1 MIAHAPYRMSGTAHE
16 HLKVLVDDC
25 QNVACGENQVLFAL
39 VLDLGAAVAGE
50 HDNVAFLDVYGD
62 AVALLIHA
70 ARANGDN
77 ACFLRLF
84 LRSFGDDQTGCGG
97 LLSLLD
103 LDNDAVFQG
112 LNSHNRFLRVVDL
125 RSMRDSGAVARPMTV
140 SSATSTL
147 VSPVL
152 SVKKSAP
159 LPGCFTARRTL
170 SKKLGGAG
178 VPAGFRQAYLGRA
191 RGMPPRK
198 MRSMPTSPFTPATE
212 LPFSA
217 EALAAADELYPLD
230 SDTLS
235 AVTSLR
241 SRGFSPEESAQI
253 ISLAQARTR
262 ARAKFGERARVLMLT
277 QEATE
282 QATRPV
288 IAHYRAQRLRPVAGT
303 VADLGCGIASDSA
316 VYAADRGAVVAVE
329 LDPLTASFAAKNLEF
344 CPQARVYSGD
354 VTDYVHGELL
364 DASGEPVGIVWM
376 DPARRELRGAKKA
389 QTERLFDPEAFS
401 PPFSFVLNLAR
412 TGVPMGVKLGPGF
425 PHEGIPSPADIASE
439 ANPTP
444 RVEAEWI
451 QSEGSLAE
459 LVLWFNAL
467 AQVGVART
475 ATSVRELP
483 TEEAD
488 LGESSNEGSA
498 EANAL
503 LPPYEAVSFRSAF
516 TAEEAEQSVEVP
528 VSLPQPGEYLL
539 EPAPAIV
546 RSHLVAEFAQNIGAH
561 LLDEHLAYLCSAEPV
576 EHPLVACY
584 EVLEEIP
591 LQEKQLKR
599 WVREQGFTALTI
611 KKRGVDIVPEQLRAR
626 LLGSAG
632 SKPSKKK
639 QKKNANSSSD
649 DQEPTYRPATLVFTR
664 IGSGRDSRRVGWH
677 VRPL

>member
-1 MIAHAPYRMSGTAHE
+1 
-16 HLKVLVDDC
+16 
-25 QNVACGENQVLFAL
+25 
-39 VLDLGAAVAGE
+39 
-50 HDNVAFLDVYGD
+50 
-62 AVALLIHA
+62 
-70 ARANGDN
+70 
-77 ACFLRLF
+77 
-84 LRSFGDDQTGCGG
+84 
-97 LLSLLD
+97 
-103 LDNDAVFQG
+103 
-112 LNSHNRFLRVVDL
+112 
-125 RSMRDSGAVARPMTV
+125 MRDSGAVARPMTV

-147 VSPVL
+147 ISPAL
-152 SVKKSAP
+152 SVKKSGA

-170 SKKLGGAG
+170 SKKPGGAG
-178 VPAGFRQAYLGRA
+178 ASAGFRQAYPGRA
-191 RGMPPRK
+191 CGMPPRK
-198 MRSMPTSPFTPATE
+198 MRSMPTSPFTPAAE

-262 ARAKFGERARVLMLT
+262 ARAKFGERARTLMLT
-277 QEATE
+277 QEAAE

-364 DASGEPVGIVWM
+364 DAAGEPVGIVWM

-425 PHEGIPSPADIASE
+425 PHEGIPSPEDIASD
-439 ANPTP
+439 ANPNP

-467 AQVGVART
+467 AQEGVART
-475 ATSVRELP
+475 ATSVRELSADELP
-483 TEEAD
+483 AEEAPP
-488 LGESSNEGSA
+488 NEGSTEDSNRVSA
-498 EANAL
+498 ETSAL
-503 LPPYEAVSFRSAF
+503 LPPYEAVSFRSPL
-516 TAEEAEQSVEVP
+516 TAEEAQQSVEVP

-539 EPAPAIV
+539 EPTPAIV
-546 RSHLVAEFAQNIGAH
+546 RSHLVAEFAQSIGAH

-584 EVLEEIP
+584 EVLEEIS

-639 QKKNANSSSD
+639 QKKNANSSSGVQAGT
-649 DQEPTYRPATLVFTR
+649 QEPSYRPATLVFTR

>member
-1 MIAHAPYRMSGTAHE
+1 MPI
-16 HLKVLVDDC
+16 
-25 QNVACGENQVLFAL
+25 
-39 VLDLGAAVAGE
+39 
-50 HDNVAFLDVYGD
+50 
-62 AVALLIHA
+62 
-70 ARANGDN
+70 
-77 ACFLRLF
+77 
-84 LRSFGDDQTGCGG
+84 
-97 LLSLLD
+97 
-103 LDNDAVFQG
+103 
-112 LNSHNRFLRVVDL
+112 
-125 RSMRDSGAVARPMTV
+125 
-140 SSATSTL
+140 
-147 VSPVL
+147 
-152 SVKKSAP
+152 
-159 LPGCFTARRTL
+159 
-170 SKKLGGAG
+170 
-178 VPAGFRQAYLGRA
+178 PA
-191 RGMPPRK
+191 
-198 MRSMPTSPFTPATE
+198 SPFTPAAE

-217 EALAAADELYPLD
+217 EALAAADELYPLG

-262 ARAKFGERARVLMLT
+262 ARAKFGERARTLMLT
-277 QEATE
+277 QEAAE

-288 IAHYRAQRLRPVAGT
+288 IAHYRAQRLHPVAGT

-425 PHEGIPSPADIASE
+425 PHEGIPLPKYIASE
-439 ANPTP
+439 ANPNP

-467 AQVGVART
+467 AQEGVART

-483 TEEAD
+483 AQEAT
-488 LGESSNEGSA
+488 NEGSA
-498 EANAL
+498 GSTTEGTSGGTAETSAL
-503 LPPYEAVSFRSAF
+503 LPPYEAVSFRSSL
-516 TAEEAEQSVEVP
+516 TTEEAQQSVEVP
-528 VSLPQPGEYLL
+528 TSLPQPSEYLL

-546 RSHLVAEFAQNIGAH
+546 RSHLVAEFAQSIGAH

-639 QKKNANSSSD
+639 QKKNANSSGGA
-649 DQEPTYRPATLVFTR
+649 QESSYRPATLVFTR
-664 IGSGRDSRRVGWH
+664 IGAGRDSRRVGWH

>member
-1 MIAHAPYRMSGTAHE
+1 MPI
-16 HLKVLVDDC
+16 
-25 QNVACGENQVLFAL
+25 
-39 VLDLGAAVAGE
+39 
-50 HDNVAFLDVYGD
+50 
-62 AVALLIHA
+62 
-70 ARANGDN
+70 
-77 ACFLRLF
+77 
-84 LRSFGDDQTGCGG
+84 
-97 LLSLLD
+97 
-103 LDNDAVFQG
+103 
-112 LNSHNRFLRVVDL
+112 
-125 RSMRDSGAVARPMTV
+125 
-140 SSATSTL
+140 
-147 VSPVL
+147 
-152 SVKKSAP
+152 
-159 LPGCFTARRTL
+159 
-170 SKKLGGAG
+170 
-178 VPAGFRQAYLGRA
+178 PA
-191 RGMPPRK
+191 
-198 MRSMPTSPFTPATE
+198 SPFTPAAT

-217 EALAAADELYPLD
+217 EALAAADELYPLG

-235 AVTSLR
+235 TVTSLR
-241 SRGFSPEESAQI
+241 SQGFSPEESAQI

-262 ARAKFGERARVLMLT
+262 ARAKFGERARTLMLT
-277 QEATE
+277 QEAAE

-354 VTDYVHGELL
+354 VTGYVHGELL
-364 DASGEPVGIVWM
+364 DAAGEPVGMVWM

-389 QTERLFDPEAFS
+389 HTERLFDPEAFS

-425 PHEGIPSPADIASE
+425 PHEGIPSPEDIASE
-439 ANPTP
+439 ANPNP

-467 AQVGVART
+467 AQEGVARS
-475 ATSVRELP
+475 ATSVHELP
-483 TEEAD
+483 MEEAIPH
-488 LGESSNEGSA
+488 EGTA
-498 EANAL
+498 ETGAL
-503 LPPYEAVSFRSAF
+503 LPAYEAVSFRSPL
-516 TAEEAEQSVEVP
+516 TAEEAKQSVDVP
-528 VSLPQPGEYLL
+528 ASLPQPGDYLL
-539 EPAPAIV
+539 EPAPAVV
-546 RSHLVAEFAQNIGAH
+546 RSHLVAEFAQSIGAH
-561 LLDEHLAYLCSAEPV
+561 LLDEHLAYLYSAELV

-632 SKPSKKK
+632 SKPLKRKKK
-639 QKKNANSSSD
+639 KNNISSSD
-649 DQEPTYRPATLVFTR
+649 AQAGAQESSYRPATLVFTR
-664 IGSGRDSRRVGWH
+664 IGLGRDSRRVGWH

>member
-1 MIAHAPYRMSGTAHE
+1 MPI
-16 HLKVLVDDC
+16 
-25 QNVACGENQVLFAL
+25 
-39 VLDLGAAVAGE
+39 
-50 HDNVAFLDVYGD
+50 
-62 AVALLIHA
+62 
-70 ARANGDN
+70 
-77 ACFLRLF
+77 
-84 LRSFGDDQTGCGG
+84 
-97 LLSLLD
+97 
-103 LDNDAVFQG
+103 
-112 LNSHNRFLRVVDL
+112 
-125 RSMRDSGAVARPMTV
+125 
-140 SSATSTL
+140 
-147 VSPVL
+147 
-152 SVKKSAP
+152 
-159 LPGCFTARRTL
+159 
-170 SKKLGGAG
+170 
-178 VPAGFRQAYLGRA
+178 PA
-191 RGMPPRK
+191 
-198 MRSMPTSPFTPATE
+198 SPFTPAAE

-217 EALAAADELYPLD
+217 EALAAADELYPLG

-241 SRGFSPEESAQI
+241 SRGFSPEESAQSL
-253 ISLAQARTR
+253 SLAQARTR
-262 ARAKFGERARVLMLT
+262 ARAKFGERARTLMLT
-277 QEATE
+277 QEAAE

-364 DASGEPVGIVWM
+364 DTAGEPVGIVWM

-425 PHEGIPSPADIASE
+425 PHEGIPSPEDIASE
-439 ANPTP
+439 ANPAP

-467 AQVGVART
+467 AQEGVART

-483 TEEAD
+483 AEEAC
-488 LGESSNEGSA
+488 LGESSNESST
-498 EANAL
+498 EDSNKTSAL
-503 LPPYEAVSFRSAF
+503 LPPYKAVSFRSSL
-516 TAEEAEQSVEVP
+516 TAEEAEQSVDVP
-528 VSLPQPGEYLL
+528 ASLPQPGEYLL

-546 RSHLVAEFAQNIGAH
+546 RSHLVAEFAQSIGAH

-611 KKRGVDIVPEQLRAR
+611 KKRGVDIVPEQLRVR

-639 QKKNANSSSD
+639 QKKNANSSLGA
-649 DQEPTYRPATLVFTR
+649 QEGTQESSYRPATLVFTR
-664 IGSGRDSRRVGWH
+664 IGSGRDSRRIGWH

>member
-1 MIAHAPYRMSGTAHE
+1 MPI
-16 HLKVLVDDC
+16 
-25 QNVACGENQVLFAL
+25 
-39 VLDLGAAVAGE
+39 
-50 HDNVAFLDVYGD
+50 
-62 AVALLIHA
+62 
-70 ARANGDN
+70 
-77 ACFLRLF
+77 
-84 LRSFGDDQTGCGG
+84 
-97 LLSLLD
+97 
-103 LDNDAVFQG
+103 
-112 LNSHNRFLRVVDL
+112 
-125 RSMRDSGAVARPMTV
+125 
-140 SSATSTL
+140 
-147 VSPVL
+147 
-152 SVKKSAP
+152 
-159 LPGCFTARRTL
+159 
-170 SKKLGGAG
+170 
-178 VPAGFRQAYLGRA
+178 PA
-191 RGMPPRK
+191 
-198 MRSMPTSPFTPATE
+198 SPFTPAAK

-217 EALAAADELYPLD
+217 EALAAADELYPLG

-262 ARAKFGERARVLMLT
+262 ARAKFGERARTLMLT
-277 QEATE
+277 QEAAE

-316 VYAADRGAVVAVE
+316 VYAAERGAVVAVE

-364 DASGEPVGIVWM
+364 DAAGEPVGIVWM

-425 PHEGIPSPADIASE
+425 PHEGIPSPEDIASE
-439 ANPTP
+439 ANPNP

-467 AQVGVART
+467 AQEGVART
-475 ATSVRELP
+475 ATSVRETPVRETPVREVSAEETDCDEGP
-483 TEEAD
+483 T
-488 LGESSNEGSA
+488 EGSA
-498 EANAL
+498 ETSAL
-503 LPPYEAVSFRSAF
+503 LPPYEAVSFRSPL
-516 TAEEAEQSVEVP
+516 TAEEAEQSVDVP
-528 VSLPQPGEYLL
+528 VSLPQPGDYLL

-546 RSHLVAEFAQNIGAH
+546 RSHLVAEFAQSIGAQ
-561 LLDEHLAYLCSAEPV
+561 LLDEHLAYLCSTEPV

-639 QKKNANSSSD
+639 QKKNANSSSSTQEGA
-649 DQEPTYRPATLVFTR
+649 QEPSYRPATLVFTR

>member
-1 MIAHAPYRMSGTAHE
+1 MPI
-16 HLKVLVDDC
+16 
-25 QNVACGENQVLFAL
+25 
-39 VLDLGAAVAGE
+39 
-50 HDNVAFLDVYGD
+50 
-62 AVALLIHA
+62 
-70 ARANGDN
+70 
-77 ACFLRLF
+77 
-84 LRSFGDDQTGCGG
+84 
-97 LLSLLD
+97 
-103 LDNDAVFQG
+103 
-112 LNSHNRFLRVVDL
+112 
-125 RSMRDSGAVARPMTV
+125 
-140 SSATSTL
+140 
-147 VSPVL
+147 
-152 SVKKSAP
+152 
-159 LPGCFTARRTL
+159 
-170 SKKLGGAG
+170 
-178 VPAGFRQAYLGRA
+178 PA
-191 RGMPPRK
+191 
-198 MRSMPTSPFTPATE
+198 SPFTPAAE

-217 EALAAADELYPLD
+217 EALAAADELYPLG

-262 ARAKFGERARVLMLT
+262 ARAKFGERARTLMIT
-277 QEATE
+277 QEAAE

-288 IAHYRAQRLRPVAGT
+288 IAHYRAQRLRPVTGT

-354 VTDYVHGELL
+354 VTDYAHGELL
-364 DASGEPVGIVWM
+364 DAAGEPVGIVWM

-425 PHEGIPSPADIASE
+425 PHEGIPSPEDIASE
-439 ANPTP
+439 ANPNP

-467 AQVGVART
+467 AQEGVART
-475 ATSVRELP
+475 ATSVHELP
-483 TEEAD
+483 MEETIPH
-488 LGESSNEGSA
+488 EGTA
-498 EANAL
+498 ETGAL
-503 LPPYEAVSFRSAF
+503 MPAYEAVSFRSPL
-516 TAEEAEQSVEVP
+516 TAEEAKQSVDVP
-528 VSLPQPGEYLL
+528 ASLPQPGDYLL
-539 EPAPAIV
+539 EPAPAVV
-546 RSHLVAEFAQNIGAH
+546 RSHLVAEFAQSIGAH
-561 LLDEHLAYLCSAEPV
+561 LLDEHLAYLYSAELV

-632 SKPSKKK
+632 SKPFKRKKK
-639 QKKNANSSSD
+639 KNNISSSD
-649 DQEPTYRPATLVFTR
+649 AQAGAQESSYRPATLVFTR
-664 IGSGRDSRRVGWH
+664 IGLGRDSRRVGWH

>member
-1 MIAHAPYRMSGTAHE
+1 MPI
-16 HLKVLVDDC
+16 
-25 QNVACGENQVLFAL
+25 
-39 VLDLGAAVAGE
+39 
-50 HDNVAFLDVYGD
+50 
-62 AVALLIHA
+62 
-70 ARANGDN
+70 
-77 ACFLRLF
+77 
-84 LRSFGDDQTGCGG
+84 
-97 LLSLLD
+97 
-103 LDNDAVFQG
+103 
-112 LNSHNRFLRVVDL
+112 
-125 RSMRDSGAVARPMTV
+125 
-140 SSATSTL
+140 
-147 VSPVL
+147 
-152 SVKKSAP
+152 
-159 LPGCFTARRTL
+159 
-170 SKKLGGAG
+170 
-178 VPAGFRQAYLGRA
+178 PA
-191 RGMPPRK
+191 
-198 MRSMPTSPFTPATE
+198 SPFTPAAT

-235 AVTSLR
+235 TVTSLR
-241 SRGFSPEESAQI
+241 SQGFSPEESAQI

-262 ARAKFGERARVLMLT
+262 ARAKFGERARTLMLT
-277 QEATE
+277 QEAAE

-354 VTDYVHGELL
+354 VTGYVHGELL
-364 DASGEPVGIVWM
+364 DAAGEPVGMVWM

-389 QTERLFDPEAFS
+389 HTERLFDPEAFS

-425 PHEGIPSPADIASE
+425 PHEGIPSPEDIASE
-439 ANPTP
+439 ANPNP
-444 RVEAEWI
+444 CVEAEWI

-467 AQVGVART
+467 AQEGVART
-475 ATSVRELP
+475 ATSVHELP
-483 TEEAD
+483 MEETIPH
-488 LGESSNEGSA
+488 EGTA
-498 EANAL
+498 ETGAL
-503 LPPYEAVSFRSAF
+503 MPAYEAVSFRSPL
-516 TAEEAEQSVEVP
+516 TAEEAKQSVDVP
-528 VSLPQPGEYLL
+528 ASLPQPGDYLL
-539 EPAPAIV
+539 EPAPAVV
-546 RSHLVAEFAQNIGAH
+546 RSHLVAEFAQSIGAH
-561 LLDEHLAYLCSAEPV
+561 LLDEHLAYLYSAELV

-632 SKPSKKK
+632 SKPFKRKKK
-639 QKKNANSSSD
+639 KNNISSSD
-649 DQEPTYRPATLVFTR
+649 AQAGAQESSYRPATLVFTR
-664 IGSGRDSRRVGWH
+664 IGLGRDSRRVGWH

>member
-1 MIAHAPYRMSGTAHE
+1 MPI
-16 HLKVLVDDC
+16 
-25 QNVACGENQVLFAL
+25 
-39 VLDLGAAVAGE
+39 
-50 HDNVAFLDVYGD
+50 
-62 AVALLIHA
+62 
-70 ARANGDN
+70 
-77 ACFLRLF
+77 
-84 LRSFGDDQTGCGG
+84 
-97 LLSLLD
+97 
-103 LDNDAVFQG
+103 
-112 LNSHNRFLRVVDL
+112 
-125 RSMRDSGAVARPMTV
+125 
-140 SSATSTL
+140 
-147 VSPVL
+147 
-152 SVKKSAP
+152 
-159 LPGCFTARRTL
+159 
-170 SKKLGGAG
+170 
-178 VPAGFRQAYLGRA
+178 PA
-191 RGMPPRK
+191 
-198 MRSMPTSPFTPATE
+198 SPFTPAAE

-217 EALAAADELYPLD
+217 EALAAADELYPLG

-262 ARAKFGERARVLMLT
+262 ARAKFGERARILMLT
-277 QEATE
+277 QEAAE

-364 DASGEPVGIVWM
+364 DAAGEPVGIVWM

-425 PHEGIPSPADIASE
+425 PHEGIPSPEDIASE
-439 ANPTP
+439 ANPNP

-467 AQVGVART
+467 AQEGVART
-475 ATSVRELP
+475 ATSVHETPAREMP
-483 TEEAD
+483 AEEATP
-488 LGESSNEGSA
+488 NEGSTEGSTGGTA
-498 EANAL
+498 ETCAL
-503 LPPYEAVSFRSAF
+503 LPPYEAVNFRSPL
-516 TAEEAEQSVEVP
+516 TAEEAQQSVDVP
-528 VSLPQPGEYLL
+528 VSLPQPGDYLL

-546 RSHLVAEFAQNIGAH
+546 RSHLVAEFAQSIGAH

-576 EHPLVACY
+576 AHPLVACY

-591 LQEKQLKR
+591 LQEKQLKH

-639 QKKNANSSSD
+639 QKKNANSSSGT
-649 DQEPTYRPATLVFTR
+649 QESSYRPATLVFTR

-677 VRPL
+677 VRPLQPRQPRLLTPNCPALTPQTRLPSPEDGLPFVTIHDVSVPDSAPDRAPGTARPYTRYGTR

>member
-1 MIAHAPYRMSGTAHE
+1 
-16 HLKVLVDDC
+16 
-25 QNVACGENQVLFAL
+25 
-39 VLDLGAAVAGE
+39 
-50 HDNVAFLDVYGD
+50 
-62 AVALLIHA
+62 
-70 ARANGDN
+70 
-77 ACFLRLF
+77 
-84 LRSFGDDQTGCGG
+84 
-97 LLSLLD
+97 
-103 LDNDAVFQG
+103 
-112 LNSHNRFLRVVDL
+112 
-125 RSMRDSGAVARPMTV
+125 
-140 SSATSTL
+140 
-147 VSPVL
+147 
-152 SVKKSAP
+152 
-159 LPGCFTARRTL
+159 
-170 SKKLGGAG
+170 
-178 VPAGFRQAYLGRA
+178 
-191 RGMPPRK
+191 
-198 MRSMPTSPFTPATE
+198 MRSMPIPASPFTLAAE

-217 EALAAADELYPLD
+217 EALAAADELYPLG

-235 AVTSLR
+235 TVTSLR
-241 SRGFSPEESAQI
+241 SQGFSPEESAQI

-262 ARAKFGERARVLMLT
+262 ARAKFGERARTLMLT
-277 QEATE
+277 QEAAE

-354 VTDYVHGELL
+354 VTGYVHGELL
-364 DASGEPVGIVWM
+364 DAAGEPVGMVWM

-389 QTERLFDPEAFS
+389 HTERLFDPEAFS

-425 PHEGIPSPADIASE
+425 PHEGIPSPEDIASE
-439 ANPTP
+439 ANPNP
-444 RVEAEWI
+444 CVEAEWI

-467 AQVGVART
+467 AQEGVART
-475 ATSVRELP
+475 ATSVHELP
-483 TEEAD
+483 MEETIPH
-488 LGESSNEGSA
+488 EGTA
-498 EANAL
+498 ETGAL
-503 LPPYEAVSFRSAF
+503 MPAYEAVSFRSPL
-516 TAEEAEQSVEVP
+516 TAEEAKQSVDVP
-528 VSLPQPGEYLL
+528 ASLPQPGDYLL
-539 EPAPAIV
+539 EPAPAVV
-546 RSHLVAEFAQNIGAH
+546 RSHLVAEFAQSIGAH
-561 LLDEHLAYLCSAEPV
+561 LLDEHLAYLYSAELV

-632 SKPSKKK
+632 SKPFKRKKK
-639 QKKNANSSSD
+639 KNNISSSD
-649 DQEPTYRPATLVFTR
+649 AQAGAQESSYRPATLVFTR
-664 IGSGRDSRRVGWH
+664 IGLGRDSRRVGWH

>member
-1 MIAHAPYRMSGTAHE
+1 MPI
-16 HLKVLVDDC
+16 
-25 QNVACGENQVLFAL
+25 
-39 VLDLGAAVAGE
+39 
-50 HDNVAFLDVYGD
+50 
-62 AVALLIHA
+62 
-70 ARANGDN
+70 
-77 ACFLRLF
+77 
-84 LRSFGDDQTGCGG
+84 
-97 LLSLLD
+97 
-103 LDNDAVFQG
+103 
-112 LNSHNRFLRVVDL
+112 
-125 RSMRDSGAVARPMTV
+125 
-140 SSATSTL
+140 
-147 VSPVL
+147 
-152 SVKKSAP
+152 
-159 LPGCFTARRTL
+159 
-170 SKKLGGAG
+170 
-178 VPAGFRQAYLGRA
+178 PA
-191 RGMPPRK
+191 
-198 MRSMPTSPFTPATE
+198 SPFTPAAK

-217 EALAAADELYPLD
+217 EALAAADELYPLG

-262 ARAKFGERARVLMLT
+262 ARAKFGERARTLMLT
-277 QEATE
+277 QEAAE

-288 IAHYRAQRLRPVAGT
+288 IAHYRAQRLRPVTGT

-316 VYAADRGAVVAVE
+316 VYAAERGAVVAVE

-364 DASGEPVGIVWM
+364 DAAGEPVGIVWM

-425 PHEGIPSPADIASE
+425 PHEGIPSPEDIASE
-439 ANPTP
+439 ANPNP

-467 AQVGVART
+467 AQEGVART

-483 TEEAD
+483 AEEATPNGGSD
-488 LGESSNEGSA
+488 EGSA
-498 EANAL
+498 GDPTETSAL
-503 LPPYEAVSFRSAF
+503 LPPYEAVSFRSPL
-516 TAEEAEQSVEVP
+516 TAEEAEQSVDVP
-528 VSLPQPGEYLL
+528 VSLPQPGDYLL

-546 RSHLVAEFAQNIGAH
+546 RSHLVAEFAQSIGAF
-561 LLDEHLAYLCSAEPV
+561 LLDEHLAYLYSAEPV

-639 QKKNANSSSD
+639 QKKNTNSSSGA
-649 DQEPTYRPATLVFTR
+649 QEGAQESSYRPATLVFTR

>member
-1 MIAHAPYRMSGTAHE
+1 MPI
-16 HLKVLVDDC
+16 
-25 QNVACGENQVLFAL
+25 
-39 VLDLGAAVAGE
+39 
-50 HDNVAFLDVYGD
+50 
-62 AVALLIHA
+62 
-70 ARANGDN
+70 
-77 ACFLRLF
+77 
-84 LRSFGDDQTGCGG
+84 
-97 LLSLLD
+97 
-103 LDNDAVFQG
+103 
-112 LNSHNRFLRVVDL
+112 
-125 RSMRDSGAVARPMTV
+125 
-140 SSATSTL
+140 
-147 VSPVL
+147 
-152 SVKKSAP
+152 
-159 LPGCFTARRTL
+159 
-170 SKKLGGAG
+170 
-178 VPAGFRQAYLGRA
+178 PA
-191 RGMPPRK
+191 
-198 MRSMPTSPFTPATE
+198 SPFTPAAE
-212 LPFSA
+212 LPFST
-217 EALAAADELYPLD
+217 EALAAADELYPLG

-262 ARAKFGERARVLMLT
+262 ARAKFGERARTLMLT
-277 QEATE
+277 QEAAE

-425 PHEGIPSPADIASE
+425 PHEGIPSPEDIASE
-439 ANPTP
+439 ANPNP

-467 AQVGVART
+467 AQEGVART

-483 TEEAD
+483 AEEAC
-488 LGESSNEGSA
+488 LGESSNESST
-498 EANAL
+498 EDSNKTSAL
-503 LPPYEAVSFRSAF
+503 LPPYKAVSFRSSL
-516 TAEEAEQSVEVP
+516 TAEEAEQSVDVP
-528 VSLPQPGEYLL
+528 ASLPQPGEYLL

-546 RSHLVAEFAQNIGAH
+546 RSHLVAEFAQSIGAH

-639 QKKNANSSSD
+639 QKKNVNSSSGAQAGT
-649 DQEPTYRPATLVFTR
+649 QESSYRPATLVFTR

>member
-1 MIAHAPYRMSGTAHE
+1 MPI
-16 HLKVLVDDC
+16 
-25 QNVACGENQVLFAL
+25 
-39 VLDLGAAVAGE
+39 
-50 HDNVAFLDVYGD
+50 
-62 AVALLIHA
+62 
-70 ARANGDN
+70 
-77 ACFLRLF
+77 
-84 LRSFGDDQTGCGG
+84 
-97 LLSLLD
+97 
-103 LDNDAVFQG
+103 
-112 LNSHNRFLRVVDL
+112 
-125 RSMRDSGAVARPMTV
+125 
-140 SSATSTL
+140 
-147 VSPVL
+147 
-152 SVKKSAP
+152 
-159 LPGCFTARRTL
+159 
-170 SKKLGGAG
+170 
-178 VPAGFRQAYLGRA
+178 PA
-191 RGMPPRK
+191 
-198 MRSMPTSPFTPATE
+198 SPFTPAAE

-217 EALAAADELYPLD
+217 EALAAADELYPLG

-262 ARAKFGERARVLMLT
+262 ARAKFGERARILMLT
-277 QEATE
+277 QEAAE

-316 VYAADRGAVVAVE
+316 VYAAERGAVVAVE
-329 LDPLTASFAAKNLEF
+329 LDPLTASFASKNLEF

-364 DASGEPVGIVWM
+364 DASGEAVGIVWM

-425 PHEGIPSPADIASE
+425 PHEGIPSPEDIASE
-439 ANPTP
+439 ANPNP
-444 RVEAEWI
+444 CVEAEWI

-467 AQVGVART
+467 AQEGVART
-475 ATSVRELP
+475 ATSVHELP
-483 TEEAD
+483 MEETIPH
-488 LGESSNEGSA
+488 EGTA
-498 EANAL
+498 ETGAL
-503 LPPYEAVSFRSAF
+503 LPAYEAVSFRSPL
-516 TAEEAEQSVEVP
+516 TAEEAKQSVDVP
-528 VSLPQPGEYLL
+528 ASLPQPGDYLL
-539 EPAPAIV
+539 EPAPAVV
-546 RSHLVAEFAQNIGAH
+546 RSHLVAEFAQSIGAH
-561 LLDEHLAYLCSAEPV
+561 LLDEHLAYLYSAELV

-632 SKPSKKK
+632 SKPFKRKKK
-639 QKKNANSSSD
+639 KNNISSSD
-649 DQEPTYRPATLVFTR
+649 TQAGAQESSYRPATLVFTR
-664 IGSGRDSRRVGWH
+664 IGLGRDSRRVGWH

>member
-1 MIAHAPYRMSGTAHE
+1 MPI
-16 HLKVLVDDC
+16 
-25 QNVACGENQVLFAL
+25 
-39 VLDLGAAVAGE
+39 
-50 HDNVAFLDVYGD
+50 
-62 AVALLIHA
+62 
-70 ARANGDN
+70 
-77 ACFLRLF
+77 
-84 LRSFGDDQTGCGG
+84 
-97 LLSLLD
+97 
-103 LDNDAVFQG
+103 
-112 LNSHNRFLRVVDL
+112 
-125 RSMRDSGAVARPMTV
+125 
-140 SSATSTL
+140 
-147 VSPVL
+147 
-152 SVKKSAP
+152 
-159 LPGCFTARRTL
+159 
-170 SKKLGGAG
+170 
-178 VPAGFRQAYLGRA
+178 PA
-191 RGMPPRK
+191 
-198 MRSMPTSPFTPATE
+198 SPFTPAAE
-212 LPFSA
+212 LPFSP
-217 EALAAADELYPLD
+217 EALAAADELYPLG

-262 ARAKFGERARVLMLT
+262 AHAKFGERARTLMLT
-277 QEATE
+277 QEAAE

-288 IAHYRAQRLRPVAGT
+288 IAHYRAQRLRPVVGT

-364 DASGEPVGIVWM
+364 DAAGEPVGIVWM

-425 PHEGIPSPADIASE
+425 PHEGIPSPEDIASE
-439 ANPTP
+439 ANPNP
-444 RVEAEWI
+444 CVEAEWI

-467 AQVGVART
+467 AQEGVART
-475 ATSVRELP
+475 ATSVHELP
-483 TEEAD
+483 MEETIPH
-488 LGESSNEGSA
+488 EGTA
-498 EANAL
+498 ETGAL
-503 LPPYEAVSFRSAF
+503 MPAYEAVSFRSPL
-516 TAEEAEQSVEVP
+516 TAEEAKQSVDVP
-528 VSLPQPGEYLL
+528 ASLPQPGDYLL
-539 EPAPAIV
+539 EPAPAVV
-546 RSHLVAEFAQNIGAH
+546 RSHLVAEFAQSIGAH
-561 LLDEHLAYLCSAEPV
+561 LLDEHLAYLYSAELV

-632 SKPSKKK
+632 SKPFKRKKK
-639 QKKNANSSSD
+639 KNNISSSD
-649 DQEPTYRPATLVFTR
+649 AQAGAQESSYRPATLVFTP
-664 IGSGRDSRRVGWH
+664 IGLGRDSRRVGWH

>member
-1 MIAHAPYRMSGTAHE
+1 MPI
-16 HLKVLVDDC
+16 
-25 QNVACGENQVLFAL
+25 
-39 VLDLGAAVAGE
+39 
-50 HDNVAFLDVYGD
+50 
-62 AVALLIHA
+62 
-70 ARANGDN
+70 
-77 ACFLRLF
+77 
-84 LRSFGDDQTGCGG
+84 
-97 LLSLLD
+97 
-103 LDNDAVFQG
+103 
-112 LNSHNRFLRVVDL
+112 
-125 RSMRDSGAVARPMTV
+125 
-140 SSATSTL
+140 
-147 VSPVL
+147 
-152 SVKKSAP
+152 
-159 LPGCFTARRTL
+159 
-170 SKKLGGAG
+170 
-178 VPAGFRQAYLGRA
+178 PA
-191 RGMPPRK
+191 
-198 MRSMPTSPFTPATE
+198 SPFTPAAK

-217 EALAAADELYPLD
+217 EALAAADELYPLG

-262 ARAKFGERARVLMLT
+262 ARAKFGERARNLMLT
-277 QEATE
+277 QEAAE

-288 IAHYRAQRLRPVAGT
+288 IAHYRAQRLRPVVGT
-303 VADLGCGIASDSA
+303 VADLGCGIASDST

-364 DASGEPVGIVWM
+364 DAAGEPVGIVWM

-401 PPFSFVLNLAR
+401 PPFSFVLNLAH

-425 PHEGIPSPADIASE
+425 PHEGIPSPEDIASE
-439 ANPTP
+439 ANPNP

-467 AQVGVART
+467 AQEGVART
-475 ATSVRELP
+475 ATSVRELSADTASP
-483 TEEAD
+483 ATEATGEVAD
-488 LGESSNEGSA
+488 
-498 EANAL
+498 L
-503 LPPYEAVSFRSAF
+503 LPPYEAVSFRSPLM
-516 TAEEAEQSVEVP
+516 AEDAQQSVDVP
-528 VSLPQPGEYLL
+528 VSLPQPGDYLL

-546 RSHLVAEFAQNIGAH
+546 RSHLVAEFAQSIGAH

-639 QKKNANSSSD
+639 QKKNANSSLGA
-649 DQEPTYRPATLVFTR
+649 QEGTQESSYRPATLVFTR

>member
-1 MIAHAPYRMSGTAHE
+1 MPI
-16 HLKVLVDDC
+16 
-25 QNVACGENQVLFAL
+25 
-39 VLDLGAAVAGE
+39 
-50 HDNVAFLDVYGD
+50 
-62 AVALLIHA
+62 
-70 ARANGDN
+70 
-77 ACFLRLF
+77 
-84 LRSFGDDQTGCGG
+84 
-97 LLSLLD
+97 
-103 LDNDAVFQG
+103 
-112 LNSHNRFLRVVDL
+112 
-125 RSMRDSGAVARPMTV
+125 
-140 SSATSTL
+140 
-147 VSPVL
+147 
-152 SVKKSAP
+152 
-159 LPGCFTARRTL
+159 
-170 SKKLGGAG
+170 
-178 VPAGFRQAYLGRA
+178 PA
-191 RGMPPRK
+191 
-198 MRSMPTSPFTPATE
+198 SPFTPAAD

-217 EALAAADELYPLD
+217 EALAAADELYPLG

-241 SRGFSPEESAQI
+241 SRGFRPEESAQI

-262 ARAKFGERARVLMLT
+262 ARAKFGERARTLMLT
-277 QEATE
+277 QEAAE

-329 LDPLTASFAAKNLEF
+329 LNPLTASFAAKNLEF

-364 DASGEPVGIVWM
+364 DNAGEPVGIVWM
-376 DPARRELRGAKKA
+376 DPARRELRGTKKA

-425 PHEGIPSPADIASE
+425 PHEGIPSPEDIASE
-439 ANPTP
+439 ANPNP

-467 AQVGVART
+467 AQEGVART

-483 TEEAD
+483 TEEATPNEGPND
-488 LGESSNEGSA
+488 ASNVGSA
-498 EANAL
+498 ETSAL
-503 LPPYEAVSFRSAF
+503 LPPYEAVSFRSPL
-516 TAEEAEQSVEVP
+516 TAEEAQQSVDVP
-528 VSLPQPGEYLL
+528 VSLPQPGDYLL

-546 RSHLVAEFAQNIGAH
+546 RSHLVAEFAQSIGAF

-626 LLGSAG
+626 LLGSGG
-632 SKPSKKK
+632 SKPPKKK
-639 QKKNANSSSD
+639 QKKNANSSSGA
-649 DQEPTYRPATLVFTR
+649 QEAAQESSYRPATLVFTR
-664 IGSGRDSRRVGWH
+664 IGSGRDSLRVGWH

>member
-1 MIAHAPYRMSGTAHE
+1 MPI
-16 HLKVLVDDC
+16 
-25 QNVACGENQVLFAL
+25 
-39 VLDLGAAVAGE
+39 
-50 HDNVAFLDVYGD
+50 
-62 AVALLIHA
+62 
-70 ARANGDN
+70 
-77 ACFLRLF
+77 
-84 LRSFGDDQTGCGG
+84 
-97 LLSLLD
+97 
-103 LDNDAVFQG
+103 
-112 LNSHNRFLRVVDL
+112 
-125 RSMRDSGAVARPMTV
+125 
-140 SSATSTL
+140 
-147 VSPVL
+147 
-152 SVKKSAP
+152 
-159 LPGCFTARRTL
+159 
-170 SKKLGGAG
+170 
-178 VPAGFRQAYLGRA
+178 PA
-191 RGMPPRK
+191 
-198 MRSMPTSPFTPATE
+198 SPFTPAAT

-217 EALAAADELYPLD
+217 EALAAADELYPLG

-235 AVTSLR
+235 TVTSLR
-241 SRGFSPEESAQI
+241 SQGFSPEESAQI

-262 ARAKFGERARVLMLT
+262 ARAKFGERARTLMLT
-277 QEATE
+277 QEAAE

-354 VTDYVHGELL
+354 VTGYVHGELL
-364 DASGEPVGIVWM
+364 DAAGEPVGLVWM

-389 QTERLFDPEAFS
+389 HTERLFDPEAFS

-425 PHEGIPSPADIASE
+425 PHEGIPSPEDIASE
-439 ANPTP
+439 ANPNP
-444 RVEAEWI
+444 CVEAEWI

-467 AQVGVART
+467 AQEGVART
-475 ATSVRELP
+475 ATSVHELP
-483 TEEAD
+483 MEETIPH
-488 LGESSNEGSA
+488 EGTA
-498 EANAL
+498 ETGAL
-503 LPPYEAVSFRSAF
+503 MPAYEAVSFRSPL
-516 TAEEAEQSVEVP
+516 TAEEAKQSVDVP
-528 VSLPQPGEYLL
+528 ASLPQPGDYLL
-539 EPAPAIV
+539 EPAPAVV
-546 RSHLVAEFAQNIGAH
+546 RSHLVAEFAQSIGAH
-561 LLDEHLAYLCSAEPV
+561 LLDEHLAYLYSAELV

-632 SKPSKKK
+632 SKPFKRKKK
-639 QKKNANSSSD
+639 KNNISSSD
-649 DQEPTYRPATLVFTR
+649 AQAGAQESSYRPATLVFTR
-664 IGSGRDSRRVGWH
+664 IGLGRDSRRVGWH

>member
-1 MIAHAPYRMSGTAHE
+1 MPI
-16 HLKVLVDDC
+16 
-25 QNVACGENQVLFAL
+25 
-39 VLDLGAAVAGE
+39 
-50 HDNVAFLDVYGD
+50 
-62 AVALLIHA
+62 
-70 ARANGDN
+70 
-77 ACFLRLF
+77 
-84 LRSFGDDQTGCGG
+84 
-97 LLSLLD
+97 
-103 LDNDAVFQG
+103 
-112 LNSHNRFLRVVDL
+112 
-125 RSMRDSGAVARPMTV
+125 
-140 SSATSTL
+140 
-147 VSPVL
+147 
-152 SVKKSAP
+152 
-159 LPGCFTARRTL
+159 
-170 SKKLGGAG
+170 
-178 VPAGFRQAYLGRA
+178 PA
-191 RGMPPRK
+191 
-198 MRSMPTSPFTPATE
+198 SPFTPAAT

-217 EALAAADELYPLD
+217 EALAAADELYPLG

-235 AVTSLR
+235 TVTSLR
-241 SRGFSPEESAQI
+241 SQGFSPEESAQI

-262 ARAKFGERARVLMLT
+262 ARAKFGERARTLMLT
-277 QEATE
+277 QEAAE

-354 VTDYVHGELL
+354 VTGYVHGELL
-364 DASGEPVGIVWM
+364 DAAGEPVGMVWM

-389 QTERLFDPEAFS
+389 HTERLFDPEAFS

-425 PHEGIPSPADIASE
+425 PHEGIPSPEDIASE
-439 ANPTP
+439 ANPNP

-467 AQVGVART
+467 AQEGVART
-475 ATSVRELP
+475 ATSVHELP
-483 TEEAD
+483 MEEAIPH
-488 LGESSNEGSA
+488 EGTA
-498 EANAL
+498 ETGAL
-503 LPPYEAVSFRSAF
+503 LPAYEAVSFRSPL
-516 TAEEAEQSVEVP
+516 TAEEAKQSVDVP
-528 VSLPQPGEYLL
+528 ASLPQPGDYLL
-539 EPAPAIV
+539 EPAPAVV
-546 RSHLVAEFAQNIGAH
+546 RSHLVAEFAQSIGAH
-561 LLDEHLAYLCSAEPV
+561 LLDEHLAYLYSAELV

-632 SKPSKKK
+632 SKPFKRKKK
-639 QKKNANSSSD
+639 KNNISSSD
-649 DQEPTYRPATLVFTR
+649 AQAGAQESSYRPATLVFTR
-664 IGSGRDSRRVGWH
+664 IGLGRDSRRVGWH

>member
-1 MIAHAPYRMSGTAHE
+1 MPI
-16 HLKVLVDDC
+16 
-25 QNVACGENQVLFAL
+25 
-39 VLDLGAAVAGE
+39 
-50 HDNVAFLDVYGD
+50 
-62 AVALLIHA
+62 
-70 ARANGDN
+70 
-77 ACFLRLF
+77 
-84 LRSFGDDQTGCGG
+84 
-97 LLSLLD
+97 
-103 LDNDAVFQG
+103 
-112 LNSHNRFLRVVDL
+112 
-125 RSMRDSGAVARPMTV
+125 
-140 SSATSTL
+140 
-147 VSPVL
+147 
-152 SVKKSAP
+152 
-159 LPGCFTARRTL
+159 
-170 SKKLGGAG
+170 
-178 VPAGFRQAYLGRA
+178 PA
-191 RGMPPRK
+191 
-198 MRSMPTSPFTPATE
+198 SPFTPAAT

-217 EALAAADELYPLD
+217 EALAAADELYPLG

-235 AVTSLR
+235 TVTSLR
-241 SRGFSPEESAQI
+241 SQGFSPEESAQI

-262 ARAKFGERARVLMLT
+262 ARAKFGERARTLMLT
-277 QEATE
+277 QEAAE

-354 VTDYVHGELL
+354 VTGYVHGELL
-364 DASGEPVGIVWM
+364 DAAGEPVGMVWM

-389 QTERLFDPEAFS
+389 HTERLFDPEAFS

-425 PHEGIPSPADIASE
+425 PHEGIPSPEDIASE
-439 ANPTP
+439 ANPNP
-444 RVEAEWI
+444 CVEAEWI

-467 AQVGVART
+467 AQDGVART
-475 ATSVRELP
+475 ATSVHELP
-483 TEEAD
+483 MEETIPH
-488 LGESSNEGSA
+488 EGTA
-498 EANAL
+498 ETGAL
-503 LPPYEAVSFRSAF
+503 MPAYEAVSFRSPL
-516 TAEEAEQSVEVP
+516 TAEEAKQSVDVP
-528 VSLPQPGEYLL
+528 ASLPQPGDYLL
-539 EPAPAIV
+539 EPAPAVV
-546 RSHLVAEFAQNIGAH
+546 RSHLVAEFAQSIGAH
-561 LLDEHLAYLCSAEPV
+561 LLDEHLAYLYSAELV

-632 SKPSKKK
+632 SKPFKRKKK
-639 QKKNANSSSD
+639 KNNISSSD
-649 DQEPTYRPATLVFTR
+649 AQAGAQESSYRPATLVFTR
-664 IGSGRDSRRVGWH
+664 IGLGRDSRRVGWH

>member
-1 MIAHAPYRMSGTAHE
+1 MPI
-16 HLKVLVDDC
+16 
-25 QNVACGENQVLFAL
+25 
-39 VLDLGAAVAGE
+39 
-50 HDNVAFLDVYGD
+50 
-62 AVALLIHA
+62 
-70 ARANGDN
+70 
-77 ACFLRLF
+77 
-84 LRSFGDDQTGCGG
+84 
-97 LLSLLD
+97 
-103 LDNDAVFQG
+103 
-112 LNSHNRFLRVVDL
+112 
-125 RSMRDSGAVARPMTV
+125 
-140 SSATSTL
+140 
-147 VSPVL
+147 
-152 SVKKSAP
+152 
-159 LPGCFTARRTL
+159 
-170 SKKLGGAG
+170 
-178 VPAGFRQAYLGRA
+178 PA
-191 RGMPPRK
+191 
-198 MRSMPTSPFTPATE
+198 SPFTPAAK

-241 SRGFSPEESAQI
+241 SQGFSPEESAQI

-262 ARAKFGERARVLMLT
+262 ARAKFGERARTLMLT
-277 QEATE
+277 QEAAE

-364 DASGEPVGIVWM
+364 DAAGEPVGIVWM

-425 PHEGIPSPADIASE
+425 PHEGIPSPEDIASE
-439 ANPTP
+439 ANPNP

-467 AQVGVART
+467 AQEGVART
-475 ATSVRELP
+475 ATSVRE
-483 TEEAD
+483 TSVREV
-488 LGESSNEGSA
+488 SA
-498 EANAL
+498 EETDCNERPAETSAL
-503 LPPYEAVSFRSAF
+503 LPPYEAVSFRSPL
-516 TAEEAEQSVEVP
+516 TAEEAEQSVDVP
-528 VSLPQPGEYLL
+528 VSLPQPGDYLL

-546 RSHLVAEFAQNIGAH
+546 RSHLVAEFAQSIGAF
-561 LLDEHLAYLCSAEPV
+561 LLDEHLAYLCSAKPV

-591 LQEKQLKR
+591 MQEKQLKR
-599 WVREQGFTALTI
+599 WVREQDFTALTI

-639 QKKNANSSSD
+639 QKKNANSSSGAQVGV
-649 DQEPTYRPATLVFTR
+649 QESSYRPATLVFTR

>member
-1 MIAHAPYRMSGTAHE
+1 
-16 HLKVLVDDC
+16 
-25 QNVACGENQVLFAL
+25 
-39 VLDLGAAVAGE
+39 
-50 HDNVAFLDVYGD
+50 
-62 AVALLIHA
+62 
-70 ARANGDN
+70 
-77 ACFLRLF
+77 
-84 LRSFGDDQTGCGG
+84 
-97 LLSLLD
+97 
-103 LDNDAVFQG
+103 
-112 LNSHNRFLRVVDL
+112 
-125 RSMRDSGAVARPMTV
+125 
-140 SSATSTL
+140 
-147 VSPVL
+147 
-152 SVKKSAP
+152 
-159 LPGCFTARRTL
+159 
-170 SKKLGGAG
+170 
-178 VPAGFRQAYLGRA
+178 
-191 RGMPPRK
+191 
-198 MRSMPTSPFTPATE
+198 MPTPASPFTPATE

-217 EALAAADELYPLD
+217 EALAAADELYPLG

-262 ARAKFGERARVLMLT
+262 ARTKFGERAHTLMLT
-277 QEATE
+277 QEAAE

-316 VYAADRGAVVAVE
+316 VYAAERGAVVAVE

-364 DASGEPVGIVWM
+364 DAAGEPVGIVWM

-412 TGVPMGVKLGPGF
+412 TGVPLGVKLGPGF
-425 PHEGIPSPADIASE
+425 PHEGIPSPEDIASE
-439 ANPTP
+439 MNLTP

-467 AQVGVART
+467 AQEGVART
-475 ATSVRELP
+475 ATSVRETP
-483 TEEAD
+483 VREVSAEETD
-488 LGESSNEGSA
+488 CNEGPA
-498 EANAL
+498 EAGAL
-503 LPPYEAVSFRSAF
+503 LPPYEAVSFRTPL

-546 RSHLVAEFAQNIGAH
+546 RSHLVAEFAQSIGAH

-639 QKKNANSSSD
+639 QKKNANSSSGMSSGAPSNA
-649 DQEPTYRPATLVFTR
+649 QESSYRPATLVFTR
-664 IGSGRDSRRVGWH
+664 IGSGRDSRRIGWH

>member
-1 MIAHAPYRMSGTAHE
+1 MPI
-16 HLKVLVDDC
+16 
-25 QNVACGENQVLFAL
+25 
-39 VLDLGAAVAGE
+39 
-50 HDNVAFLDVYGD
+50 
-62 AVALLIHA
+62 
-70 ARANGDN
+70 
-77 ACFLRLF
+77 
-84 LRSFGDDQTGCGG
+84 
-97 LLSLLD
+97 
-103 LDNDAVFQG
+103 
-112 LNSHNRFLRVVDL
+112 
-125 RSMRDSGAVARPMTV
+125 
-140 SSATSTL
+140 
-147 VSPVL
+147 
-152 SVKKSAP
+152 
-159 LPGCFTARRTL
+159 
-170 SKKLGGAG
+170 
-178 VPAGFRQAYLGRA
+178 PA
-191 RGMPPRK
+191 
-198 MRSMPTSPFTPATE
+198 SPFTPAAK
-212 LPFSA
+212 LPFST
-217 EALAAADELYPLD
+217 EALAAADELYPLN

-262 ARAKFGERARVLMLT
+262 ARAKFSERARTLMLT
-277 QEATE
+277 QEAAE

-316 VYAADRGAVVAVE
+316 VYAAERGAVVAVE

-364 DASGEPVGIVWM
+364 DAAGEPVGIVWM

-425 PHEGIPSPADIASE
+425 PHEGIPSPEDIASE
-439 ANPTP
+439 ANPNP

-467 AQVGVART
+467 AQEGVART

-483 TEEAD
+483 AEEAD
-488 LGESSNEGSA
+488 PNERPA
-498 EANAL
+498 ETSTL
-503 LPPYEAVSFRSAF
+503 LPPYEAVSFRSPL
-516 TAEEAEQSVEVP
+516 TAEEAEQSVNVP
-528 VSLPQPGEYLL
+528 VSLPQPGDYLL

-546 RSHLVAEFAQNIGAH
+546 RSHLVAEFAQSIGAF

-576 EHPLVACY
+576 EHPLVASY

-639 QKKNANSSSD
+639 QKKNTNSSSGA
-649 DQEPTYRPATLVFTR
+649 QEGAQESSYRPATLVFTR

>member
-1 MIAHAPYRMSGTAHE
+1 MPI
-16 HLKVLVDDC
+16 
-25 QNVACGENQVLFAL
+25 
-39 VLDLGAAVAGE
+39 
-50 HDNVAFLDVYGD
+50 
-62 AVALLIHA
+62 
-70 ARANGDN
+70 
-77 ACFLRLF
+77 
-84 LRSFGDDQTGCGG
+84 
-97 LLSLLD
+97 
-103 LDNDAVFQG
+103 
-112 LNSHNRFLRVVDL
+112 
-125 RSMRDSGAVARPMTV
+125 
-140 SSATSTL
+140 
-147 VSPVL
+147 
-152 SVKKSAP
+152 
-159 LPGCFTARRTL
+159 
-170 SKKLGGAG
+170 
-178 VPAGFRQAYLGRA
+178 PA
-191 RGMPPRK
+191 
-198 MRSMPTSPFTPATE
+198 SPFTPAAT

-217 EALAAADELYPLD
+217 EALAAADELYPLG

-235 AVTSLR
+235 TVTSLR
-241 SRGFSPEESAQI
+241 SQGFSPEESAQI

-262 ARAKFGERARVLMLT
+262 ARAKFGERARTLMLT
-277 QEATE
+277 QEAAE

-425 PHEGIPSPADIASE
+425 PHEGIPSPEDIASE
-439 ANPTP
+439 ANPNP
-444 RVEAEWI
+444 CVEAEWI

-467 AQVGVART
+467 AQEGVART
-475 ATSVRELP
+475 ATSVHELP
-483 TEEAD
+483 MEEAIPH
-488 LGESSNEGSA
+488 EGTA
-498 EANAL
+498 ETGAL
-503 LPPYEAVSFRSAF
+503 LPAYEAVSFRSPL
-516 TAEEAEQSVEVP
+516 TAEEAKQSVDVP
-528 VSLPQPGEYLL
+528 ASLPQPGDYLL
-539 EPAPAIV
+539 EPAPAVV
-546 RSHLVAEFAQNIGAH
+546 RSHLVAEFAQSIGAH
-561 LLDEHLAYLCSAEPV
+561 LLDEHLAYLYSAELV

-632 SKPSKKK
+632 SKPFKRKKK
-639 QKKNANSSSD
+639 KNNISSSD
-649 DQEPTYRPATLVFTR
+649 TQAGAQESSYRPATLVFTR
-664 IGSGRDSRRVGWH
+664 IGLGRDSRRVGWH

>member
-1 MIAHAPYRMSGTAHE
+1 MPHSPNASPE
-16 HLKVLVDDC
+16 
-25 QNVACGENQVLFAL
+25 AL
-39 VLDLGAAVAGE
+39 PAGE
-50 HDNVAFLDVYGD
+50 YPLGF
-62 AVALLIHA
+62 
-70 ARANGDN
+70 
-77 ACFLRLF
+77 
-84 LRSFGDDQTGCGG
+84 
-97 LLSLLD
+97 
-103 LDNDAVFQG
+103 
-112 LNSHNRFLRVVDL
+112 
-125 RSMRDSGAVARPMTV
+125 
-140 SSATSTL
+140 
-147 VSPVL
+147 SP
-152 SVKKSAP
+152 APP
-159 LPGCFTARRTL
+159 LPL
-170 SKKLGGAG
+170 SD
-178 VPAGFRQAYLGRA
+178 Q
-191 RGMPPRK
+191 
-198 MRSMPTSPFTPATE
+198 
-212 LPFSA
+212 
-217 EALAAADELYPLD
+217 ALAAADELYPLG
-230 SDTLS
+230 SDILG

-262 ARAKFGERARVLMLT
+262 ARTKFGERARTLMLT
-277 QEATE
+277 QEASE

-344 CPQARVYSGD
+344 CPRARVYSGD
-354 VTDYVHGELL
+354 VTAYGP
-364 DASGEPVGIVWM
+364 ASGAGSEAPLTDGAGASPAILWL

-401 PPFSFVLNLAR
+401 PPFSFVLGLAR
-412 TGVPMGVKLGPGF
+412 TGMPIGVKLGPGF
-425 PHEGIPSPADIASE
+425 PHEGIPSPEDIASE
-439 ANPTP
+439 ENPNP

-467 AQVGVART
+467 AQEGVART
-475 ATSVRELP
+475 ATSVHDLSADTVSSA
-483 TEEAD
+483 TEAAGEVAD
-488 LGESSNEGSA
+488 
-498 EANAL
+498 L
-503 LPPYEAVSFRSAF
+503 LPPYEAVSFRSAL
-516 TAEEAEQSVEVP
+516 TAAEAERSVEVP

-546 RSHLVAEFAQNIGAH
+546 RSHLVAEFAQSIGAQ

-576 EHPLVACY
+576 EHPLVTCY

-632 SKPSKKK
+632 SKPTKKK
-639 QKKNANSSSD
+639 QKKNANFSGGAQESS
-649 DQEPTYRPATLVFTR
+649 YRPATLVFTR
-664 IGSGRDSRRVGWH
+664 IGAGRDSRRVGWH